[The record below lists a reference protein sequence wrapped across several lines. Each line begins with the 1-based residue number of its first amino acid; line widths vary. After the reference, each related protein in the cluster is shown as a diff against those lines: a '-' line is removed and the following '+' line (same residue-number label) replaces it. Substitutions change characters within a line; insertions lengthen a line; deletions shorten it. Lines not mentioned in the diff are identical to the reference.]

1 MVLLTTT
8 PPILSAIKALPPTSR
23 HDFSLPD
30 TLNLEDPISHDQL
43 IKIARY
49 FRQKPTTDSSP
60 SVDRS
65 KTLNS
70 LLRGTKVYVPPPPK
84 KPEPVSTYLSP
95 THPPT
100 LYTNKINKPDI
111 KKSPEYLALKARLLA
126 AAETD
131 AYNRMTSSFSSSSF
145 FPPSSRT
152 PASTK
157 PSIFTSSTPTL
168 EALHNKHNPKND
180 DDNGTD
186 PLTPGLV
193 LNIFLSVLITG
204 FSVYW
209 ALRSFRSPEML
220 VSTVARVWRGKGTGQ
235 GVSESVKVLV
245 SLGAAVVVGVAEVMI
260 YAIYLRK
267 VEVARGRERRVKER
281 KVVVGS
287 ERVGGGKSREGGEDG
302 GNGERVGEGDKEEEV
317 IWGRGVNGGLRRRV
331 REKWEEKE
339 KDSINMDKQR
349 DKSE

>member
-84 KPEPVSTYLSP
+84 KPEP
-95 THPPT
+95 
-100 LYTNKINKPDI
+100 
-111 KKSPEYLALKARLLA
+111 SPEYLALKARLLA

>member
-8 PPILSAIKALPPTSR
+8 PSILSAIKALPPTSR

-49 FRQKPTTDSSP
+49 FRQQDTTTTATTSTNIDS
-60 SVDRS
+60 S

-70 LLRGTKVYVPPPPK
+70 LLRGTKVYVPSPPK
-84 KPEPVSTYLSP
+84 KPEPVHTYP
-95 THPPT
+95 QHNPPT
-100 LYTNKINKPDI
+100 
-111 KKSPEYLALKARLLA
+111 SPEYLALKARLLA

-131 AYNRMTSSFSSSSF
+131 AYNRMTSSSSFTSSGF

-168 EALHNKHNPKND
+168 EALHNKHNPNNND
-180 DDNGTD
+180 DNDTD

-193 LNIFLSVLITG
+193 LNVFLSVLITG

-287 ERVGGGKSREGGEDG
+287 ERVGGGESRESGEGGS
-302 GNGERVGEGDKEEEV
+302 NGERVGEGDKEEV

-339 KDSINMDKQR
+339 KDSMNMDKQR

>member
-1 MVLLTTT
+1 
-8 PPILSAIKALPPTSR
+8 
-23 HDFSLPD
+23 
-30 TLNLEDPISHDQL
+30 
-43 IKIARY
+43 
-49 FRQKPTTDSSP
+49 
-60 SVDRS
+60 
-65 KTLNS
+65 
-70 LLRGTKVYVPPPPK
+70 
-84 KPEPVSTYLSP
+84 
-95 THPPT
+95 
-100 LYTNKINKPDI
+100 
-111 KKSPEYLALKARLLA
+111 
-126 AAETD
+126 
-131 AYNRMTSSFSSSSF
+131 
-145 FPPSSRT
+145 
-152 PASTK
+152 
-157 PSIFTSSTPTL
+157 
-168 EALHNKHNPKND
+168 
-180 DDNGTD
+180 
-186 PLTPGLV
+186 
-193 LNIFLSVLITG
+193 
-204 FSVYW
+204 
-209 ALRSFRSPEML
+209 ML

>member
-1 MVLLTTT
+1 MVFLTTT
-8 PPILSAIKALPPTSR
+8 PSILSAIKALPPTSR

-49 FRQKPTTDSSP
+49 FRQKPTTDSS
-60 SVDRS
+60 SSIDRS

-84 KPEPVSTYLSP
+84 KPEP
-95 THPPT
+95 
-100 LYTNKINKPDI
+100 
-111 KKSPEYLALKARLLA
+111 SPEYLALKARLLA

-168 EALHNKHNPKND
+168 EALHNKHNPNND
-180 DDNGTD
+180 DNETD

-287 ERVGGGKSREGGEDG
+287 ERVGGGQSREGGEDG
-302 GNGERVGEGDKEEEV
+302 GNGERVGNKEEEV

-339 KDSINMDKQR
+339 KDSMNMDKQR

>member
-8 PPILSAIKALPPTSR
+8 PPILSAIEALPPTSR

-49 FRQKPTTDSSP
+49 FRQKPTTDSS
-60 SVDRS
+60 SSIDRS

-84 KPEPVSTYLSP
+84 KPEP
-95 THPPT
+95 
-100 LYTNKINKPDI
+100 
-111 KKSPEYLALKARLLA
+111 SPEYLALKARLLA
-126 AAETD
+126 AAEAD
-131 AYNRMTSSFSSSSF
+131 AYNRMTSSSSFTSSGF

-152 PASTK
+152 AATK

-168 EALHNKHNPKND
+168 EAIHNKHNPNND
-180 DDNGTD
+180 DDNDRD

-267 VEVARGRERRVKER
+267 VEVARGRERRMKER

-287 ERVGGGKSREGGEDG
+287 ERVGGGG
-302 GNGERVGEGDKEEEV
+302 GNGERVGDKEEEV

-339 KDSINMDKQR
+339 KDMDKDASDKKR

>member
-8 PPILSAIKALPPTSR
+8 PSILSAIEALPPTSR
-23 HDFSLPD
+23 HDISLPD

-49 FRQKPTTDSSP
+49 FRQKPTTDSS
-60 SVDRS
+60 SSIDRS

-84 KPEPVSTYLSP
+84 KPEP
-95 THPPT
+95 
-100 LYTNKINKPDI
+100 
-111 KKSPEYLALKARLLA
+111 SPEYLALKARLLA

-131 AYNRMTSSFSSSSF
+131 AYNRMTSTSSFTSSGF

-168 EALHNKHNPKND
+168 EALHNKHNPNND
-180 DDNGTD
+180 DDNETD

-220 VSTVARVWRGKGTGQ
+220 VSTVARVWSGKGTGQ

-287 ERVGGGKSREGGEDG
+287 ERVGGGKSKESGEGG
-302 GNGERVGEGDKEEEV
+302 DKEEV

-339 KDSINMDKQR
+339 KDMDVDKNKQR

>member
-8 PPILSAIKALPPTSR
+8 SPILSAIKALPPTSR

-49 FRQKPTTDSSP
+49 FRQKPTTDSS
-60 SVDRS
+60 SSIDRS

-84 KPEPVSTYLSP
+84 KPEP
-95 THPPT
+95 
-100 LYTNKINKPDI
+100 
-111 KKSPEYLALKARLLA
+111 SPEYLALKARLLA

-131 AYNRMTSSFSSSSF
+131 AYNRMTSSSFSSSSF

-152 PASTK
+152 ASAK

-168 EALHNKHNPKND
+168 EALHNKHNPNND
-180 DDNGTD
+180 DNETD

-302 GNGERVGEGDKEEEV
+302 GNGERVGEADKEEEV

-339 KDSINMDKQR
+339 KDSMNMDKQR
-349 DKSE
+349 DKS

>member
-8 PPILSAIKALPPTSR
+8 PSILAAIEALPPASR
-23 HDFSLPD
+23 DDFSLPD

-43 IKIARY
+43 IRIARY
-49 FRQKPTTDSSP
+49 FRQSDASNTPANT
-60 SVDRS
+60 DRS
-65 KTLNS
+65 RTLDS

-84 KPEPVSTYLSP
+84 KPEPT
-95 THPPT
+95 
-100 LYTNKINKPDI
+100 
-111 KKSPEYLALKARLLA
+111 PEYLALKARLLA

-131 AYNRMTSSFSSSSF
+131 AYNRMTSSSPSL

-152 PASTK
+152 PGAA

-168 EALHNKHNPKND
+168 EALHNKSNNND
-180 DDNGTD
+180 NEETD

-209 ALRSFRSPEML
+209 ALRSFRSPEIL
-220 VSTVARVWRGKGTGQ
+220 VSTVARVWRGTGTGQ

-245 SLGAAVVVGVAEVMI
+245 SLGAAVAVGVAEVMI
-260 YAIYLRK
+260 YAIYLNK
-267 VEVARGRERRVKER
+267 VEVAKGRERRVKER

-287 ERVGGGKSREGGEDG
+287 ERVGGKVRDEGEDG
-302 GNGERVGEGDKEEEV
+302 VERVGDGDKEEV

-339 KDSINMDKQR
+339 KDMQR
-349 DKSE
+349 DGRE

>member
-8 PPILSAIKALPPTSR
+8 PPILAAIEALPPTSR

-43 IKIARY
+43 IRIARY
-49 FRQKPTTDSSP
+49 FRQTDTSNSTSSIEET
-60 SVDRS
+60 

-70 LLRGTKVYVPPPPK
+70 LLRGTKVYIPPPPK
-84 KPEPVSTYLSP
+84 KPEP
-95 THPPT
+95 
-100 LYTNKINKPDI
+100 
-111 KKSPEYLALKARLLA
+111 SPEYLALKARLLA

-131 AYNRMTSSFSSSSF
+131 AYNRMTSSSTFSSSAF

-152 PASTK
+152 PAPTK
-157 PSIFTSSTPTL
+157 PSIFTSSTPTV
-168 EALHNKHNPKND
+168 EALHNKSSNN
-180 DDNGTD
+180 NEETD

-220 VSTVARVWRGKGTGQ
+220 VSTVARIWRGTGTGQ

-267 VEVARGRERRVKER
+267 VEVAKGRERRVKER
-281 KVVVGS
+281 KVVVES
-287 ERVGGGKSREGGEDG
+287 ERVGGKVKQGDEDG
-302 GNGERVGEGDKEEEV
+302 VERVGGKEEEV

-339 KDSINMDKQR
+339 KNVDMQR
-349 DKSE
+349 DGSSE

>member
-8 PPILSAIKALPPTSR
+8 PSILSAIKALPPTSR

-49 FRQKPTTDSSP
+49 FRQQDTTTTTTTSTNT
-60 SVDRS
+60 DRS

-84 KPEPVSTYLSP
+84 KPEP
-95 THPPT
+95 
-100 LYTNKINKPDI
+100 
-111 KKSPEYLALKARLLA
+111 SPEYLALKARLLA

-131 AYNRMTSSFSSSSF
+131 AYNRMTSTSSFTSSGF

-168 EALHNKHNPKND
+168 EALHNKHNPNND
-180 DDNGTD
+180 DDNDTD

-220 VSTVARVWRGKGTGQ
+220 VSTVAGVWRGKGTGQ

-287 ERVGGGKSREGGEDG
+287 ERVGGGKSREGGEG
-302 GNGERVGEGDKEEEV
+302 GDIGERVGEGDREEEV

-339 KDSINMDKQR
+339 KDMDVDKNMQR